1 MGGVFEALI
10 VVGLFL
16 LIAVVG
22 LATLIMAR
30 RGRHSTGVYQ
40 SGAAQPGTTQV
51 GTPQS
56 TGTALRA
63 PSGATSDA
71 RAGGDA
77 DSSRNEQPGSESEV
91 QELRTKAEKLL
102 ASAQAAR
109 AEAAEESRTRR
120 TELREQRADLE
131 RREQRLSDREERLD
145 TDIRGLEDKSRQ
157 LEELK
162 NELKNQRRMLGELE
176 AQHQSTLERI
186 AGLTAEQAKA
196 ELVASVGHDAKRQ
209 AVLLARDIERQA
221 VREADTRAQQIIV
234 GAIQRLASELTSESV
249 VSAVHLP
256 GDDMKGRIIGREG
269 RNIRA
274 FEQVTGVNVMID
286 DTPEAVLLSCF
297 DPVRRETARMTLTE
311 LVADG
316 RIHPARIEEVHER
329 SKSQIQAQCLR
340 AAEDAMAEV
349 GISDLHP
356 ALVPVLGTL
365 RYRTSYGQNVLKHL
379 VESAHIAA
387 LMAAELGL
395 DVTHCKRAAFL
406 HDIGKA
412 LTHEV
417 EGSHAI
423 VGADLARKYGE
434 HADVVHAI
442 EAHHNEVEVRTV
454 EAVLVQAADA
464 ISGSR
469 PGARRESIEAYVQR
483 LERLEEIAAA
493 REGVD
498 KVFAMQA
505 GREIRVMVAPDVV
518 DDIAAQVLARDIAK
532 QIEEELTYPGQ
543 IKVTV
548 VRESRAT
555 ETAR

>member
-1 MGGVFEALI
+1 VGGVFEALI

-22 LATLIMAR
+22 LATLVMAR
-30 RGRHSTGVYQ
+30 RGRHSTSVY
-40 SGAAQPGTTQV
+40 QPGTAQPRTAQPKTTGSAFGSTS
-51 GTPQS
+51 GT
-56 TGTALRA
+56 TL
-63 PSGATSDA
+63 
-71 RAGGDA
+71 GDQA
-77 DSSRNEQPGSESEV
+77 DRGDGDSAAEQQPRSPAEV
-91 QELRTKAEKLL
+91 QELRVKAEKLL

-109 AEAAEESRTRR
+109 AEAEEESRARR
-120 TELREQRADLE
+120 AELREQRADVE

-145 TDIRGLEDKSRQ
+145 SDIRGLEDKSRQ

-162 NELKNQRRMLGELE
+162 NELKNQRRMLTELE
-176 AQHQSTLERI
+176 AQQQSTLERI

-221 VREADTRAQQIIV
+221 VREADARAQQIVV

-297 DPVRRETARMTLTE
+297 DPVLRETARMTLTE

-395 DVTHCKRAAFL
+395 DVAHCKRAAFL

-423 VGADLARKYGE
+423 VGADLVRKYGE
-434 HADVVHAI
+434 HADIVHAI

-518 DDIAAQVLARDIAK
+518 DDIEAQVLARDIAK

>member
-1 MGGVFEALI
+1 VSGVFEAL
-10 VVGLFL
+10 VVSGLFL
-16 LIAVVG
+16 LIAVVAVATVVLARRSRHNSAG
-22 LATLIMAR
+22 YQPRGVPSTTSTLPTGPRSLATASSR
-30 RGRHSTGVYQ
+30 TDRSATEFTAG
-40 SGAAQPGTTQV
+40 QPGY
-51 GTPQS
+51 S
-56 TGTALRA
+56 AA
-63 PSGATSDA
+63 
-71 RAGGDA
+71 
-77 DSSRNEQPGSESEV
+77 EV
-91 QELRTKAEKLL
+91 EELRVKAEKLL
-102 ASAQAAR
+102 ASAEAAR
-109 AEAAEESRTRR
+109 TEAEEESRARR
-120 TELREQRADLE
+120 AELREQRADVE

-145 TDIRGLEDKSRQ
+145 TDIRKLEEKGRQ

-162 NELKNQRRMLGELE
+162 NELKSQRRTLADLE
-176 AQHQSTLERI
+176 AEQQTSLERI

-196 ELVASVGHDAKRQ
+196 ELVSAVTHDAKRQ

-221 VREADTRAQQIIV
+221 VREADARSQQIIV

-365 RYRTSYGQNVLKHL
+365 RYRSSYGQNVLKHL
-379 VESAHIAA
+379 VESAHIAG
-387 LMAAELGL
+387 LMAAELRL
-395 DVTHCKRAAFL
+395 DVAHCKRAAFL

-442 EAHHNEVEVRTV
+442 EAHHGEVEVRTV

-483 LERLEEIAAA
+483 LERLEEIAGA

-505 GREIRVMVAPDVV
+505 GREIRVMVAPDIV
-518 DDIAAQVLARDIAK
+518 DDIEAQVLARDIAK

>member
-1 MGGVFEALI
+1 MVDS
-10 VVGLFL
+10 GLFE
-16 LIAVVG
+16 IAV
-22 LATLIMAR
+22 LAGIFLLFVVVAAIALLTYKRYTTKTA
-30 RGRHSTGVYQ
+30 GPGSTPAPVVDE
-40 SGAAQPGTTQV
+40 GAAQRRRE
-51 GTPQS
+51 
-56 TGTALRA
+56 LE
-63 PSGATSDA
+63 SDA
-71 RAGGDA
+71 LQIRTEAEAYAG
-77 DSSRNEQPGSESEV
+77 
-91 QELRTKAEKLL
+91 ELRTKAEDQL
-102 ASAQAAR
+102 QAVETAR
-109 AEAAEESRTRR
+109 RDAEEEIRQRR
-120 TELREQRADLE
+120 HELRDQRLEIE
-131 RREQRLSDREERLD
+131 RREQRLADREERLD
-145 TDIRGLEDKSRQ
+145 GDNRA
-157 LEELK
+157 LEEKARHLDVVK
-162 NELKNQRRMLGELE
+162 AELKAQRRTLAE
-176 AQHQSTLERI
+176 AEADHEHALERI

-196 ELVASVGHDAKRQ
+196 ELVAAVEHDAKRH
-209 AVLLARDIERQA
+209 AVILARDIEREATKQA
-221 VREADTRAQQIIV
+221 ESRAQMIVV
-234 GAIQRLASELTSESV
+234 GAIQRVASEQTSESV

-286 DTPEAVLLSCF
+286 DTPESVLLSCF

-311 LVADG
+311 LVKDG

-329 SKSQIQAQCLR
+329 SKGQIEQQCLR
-340 AAEDAMAEV
+340 AAEDALAEV

-356 ALVPVLGTL
+356 ALIPILGSL

-379 VESAHIAA
+379 VESGHIAG

-395 DVTHCKRAAFL
+395 DVAQCRRAAFL

-417 EGSHAI
+417 EGSHAMI
-423 VGADLARKYGE
+423 GADLARKYGE
-434 HADVVHAI
+434 NADIVHAI

-483 LERLEEIAAA
+483 LEKLESLASAHA
-493 REGVD
+493 GVD

-505 GREIRVMVAPDVV
+505 GREIRVMVAPDQI
-518 DDIAAQVLARDIAK
+518 DDIEAQVMARDLAK

-543 IKVTV
+543 IKVVV

>member
-1 MGGVFEALI
+1 VSGVFEALI

-16 LIAVVG
+16 LTAAVG
-22 LATLIMAR
+22 LATLALVR
-30 RGRHSTGVYQ
+30 RGHDRTSGNQHGTTRSTASLPLSSAGSPGAPRTQIDRSGAHTDAKEQ
-40 SGAAQPGTTQV
+40 SGSEAELED
-51 GTPQS
+51 
-56 TGTALRA
+56 LRA
-63 PSGATSDA
+63 
-71 RAGGDA
+71 
-77 DSSRNEQPGSESEV
+77 
-91 QELRTKAEKLL
+91 KAKTLL
-102 ASAQAAR
+102 ASAQSAR
-109 AEAAEESRTRR
+109 AEAEEESRARR
-120 TELREQRADLE
+120 TELRELRVDLE

-145 TDIRGLEDKSRQ
+145 NDVRGLEDKTRQ
-157 LEELK
+157 LEELE
-162 NELKNQRRMLGELE
+162 NELKNQGRMLADLD
-176 AQHQSTLERI
+176 AQQQLTLERI
-186 AGLTAEQAKA
+186 AGLTAEQAKS
-196 ELVASVGHDAKRQ
+196 ELVASVTHDAKRQ
-209 AVLLARDIERQA
+209 AVLLARNIERQA
-221 VREADTRAQQIIV
+221 VREADARAQMIVV

-395 DVTHCKRAAFL
+395 DVAHCKRAAFL

-434 HADVVHAI
+434 NPDVVHAI

-518 DDIAAQVLARDIAK
+518 DDIEAQVLARDIAK

>member
-1 MGGVFEALI
+1 VGGVFEALI

-22 LATLIMAR
+22 LATLVMAR
-30 RGRHSTGVYQ
+30 RGRHMTGVHQ
-40 SGAAQPGTTQV
+40 SG
-51 GTPQS
+51 
-56 TGTALRA
+56 TASSLHRSS
-63 PSGATSDA
+63 SGATFGDQID
-71 RAGGDA
+71 RDDA
-77 DSSRNEQPGSESEV
+77 DSAEEQVHSDAEV
-91 QELRTKAEKLL
+91 QELRAKAEKLL
-102 ASAQAAR
+102 TSAQAAR
-109 AEAAEESRTRR
+109 AEAEEETRAR
-120 TELREQRADLE
+120 RSELREQRADVE

-145 TDIRGLEDKSRQ
+145 SDIRGLEDKSRQ

-162 NELKNQRRMLGELE
+162 DELQNQRGMLAELE
-176 AQHQSTLERI
+176 AQHQRTLERI

-221 VREADTRAQQIIV
+221 VREADARAQHIIV

-329 SKSQIQAQCLR
+329 SKGQIQAQCLR

-395 DVTHCKRAAFL
+395 DVAHCKRAAFL

-434 HADVVHAI
+434 HADVVHSI

-483 LERLEEIAAA
+483 LERLEEIAGA

-518 DDIAAQVLARDIAK
+518 DDIEAQVLARDIAK

>member
-22 LATLIMAR
+22 LATLVMAR
-30 RGRHSTGVYQ
+30 RGRHSTSVY
-40 SGAAQPGTTQV
+40 QPGTTQP
-51 GTPQS
+51 GTTQRKTTGSAFGS
-56 TGTALRA
+56 TSGTTL
-63 PSGATSDA
+63 
-71 RAGGDA
+71 GDQA
-77 DSSRNEQPGSESEV
+77 DRGDGDSAAEQQPRSPAEV
-91 QELRTKAEKLL
+91 QELRVKAEKLL

-109 AEAAEESRTRR
+109 AEAEEESRARR
-120 TELREQRADLE
+120 TELREQRADVE

-145 TDIRGLEDKSRQ
+145 SDIRGLEDKSRQ

-162 NELKNQRRMLGELE
+162 NELKNQRRMLTELE
-176 AQHQSTLERI
+176 AQQQSTLERI

-221 VREADTRAQQIIV
+221 VREADARAQQIVV

-395 DVTHCKRAAFL
+395 DVAHCKRAAFL

-518 DDIAAQVLARDIAK
+518 DDIEAQVLARDIAK

>member
-1 MGGVFEALI
+1 VTGVFQALV

-16 LIAVVG
+16 LTAVVA
-22 LATLIMAR
+22 LATAVMVR
-30 RGRHSTGVYQ
+30 RGQHDNTGGHQ
-40 SGAAQPGTTQV
+40 SGAAH
-51 GTPQS
+51 S
-56 TGTALRA
+56 TGSTLLSGPSASGTLRTQSDRHAADSDAEEQSASEAELEDLRA
-63 PSGATSDA
+63 
-71 RAGGDA
+71 
-77 DSSRNEQPGSESEV
+77 
-91 QELRTKAEKLL
+91 KAKTLL
-102 ASAQAAR
+102 ASAQSAR
-109 AEAAEESRTRR
+109 AEAEEESRARR
-120 TELREQRADLE
+120 NELRELRADLE

-145 TDIRGLEDKSRQ
+145 NDVRGLGDKTRQ

-162 NELKNQRRMLGELE
+162 NDLKNEQRMLADLE
-176 AQHQSTLERI
+176 AQQQVTLERL
-186 AGLTAEQAKA
+186 AGLTAEQAKS
-196 ELVASVGHDAKRQ
+196 ELVASVTHDAKRQ

-221 VREADTRAQQIIV
+221 VREADSRAQMIIV

-329 SKSQIQAQCLR
+329 SKSQIEAQCLR

-379 VESAHIAA
+379 VESAHIAS

-395 DVTHCKRAAFL
+395 DVAHCKRAAFL

-423 VGADLARKYGE
+423 IGADLARKYGE

-505 GREIRVMVAPDVV
+505 GREIRVMVAPEVV
-518 DDIAAQVLARDIAK
+518 DDIEAQVLARDIAK